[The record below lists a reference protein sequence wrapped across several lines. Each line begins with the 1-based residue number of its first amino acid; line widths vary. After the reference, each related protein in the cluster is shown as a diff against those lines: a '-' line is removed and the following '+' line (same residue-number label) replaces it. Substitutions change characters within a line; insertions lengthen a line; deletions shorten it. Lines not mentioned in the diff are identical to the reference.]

1 MLLGCNRKAY
11 NSYHLELDIFIQ
23 VGLFVQQ
30 GVGVKP
36 IYSRAVK
43 EFYRSEI
50 KTVDFGAS
58 GSGRVV
64 KAINKWSE
72 EATGGRFTQIL
83 EKEPGSETRL
93 LVGSVARI
101 SPRWLY
107 PFDPAQT
114 SKNGLFFLPGG
125 GR

>member
-1 MLLGCNRKAY
+1 MTSNENRNTCVGLRLLLFFVIF
-11 NSYHLELDIFIQ
+11 NSYSSKAIFQISQRHHQ

-58 GSGRVV
+58 GSGNVV
-64 KAINKWSE
+64 KAVNEWVE
-72 EATGGRFTQIL
+72 EATEGKLLEIL
-83 EKEPGSETRL
+83 DK
-93 LVGSVARI
+93 VGTC
-101 SPRWLY
+101 LQC
-107 PFDPAQT
+107 F
-114 SKNGLFFLPGG
+114 
-125 GR
+125 